1 MSEMPEQTLGEELIE
16 AMGEVIAYR
25 KGSKTLR
32 ERIVK
37 VAPGSVDVAA
47 IRHRLG
53 LSQRDFADRYG
64 FGVRAVQDWEQ
75 NRRVP
80 QRSARILLKVIEQRP
95 EAVEEVLENA

>member
-1 MSEMPEQTLGEELIE
+1 MHKQTLGEELIE
-16 AMGEVIAYR
+16 AMEEVVAHQR
-25 KGSKTLR
+25 GLKKLK

-37 VAPGSVDVAA
+37 VAPTSVDVAA

-64 FGVRAVQDWEQ
+64 FGMRAVQDWEQ

-80 QRSARILLKVIEQRP
+80 ERSARILLKVIEQNP
-95 EAVEEVLENA
+95 QAVEEVLESA